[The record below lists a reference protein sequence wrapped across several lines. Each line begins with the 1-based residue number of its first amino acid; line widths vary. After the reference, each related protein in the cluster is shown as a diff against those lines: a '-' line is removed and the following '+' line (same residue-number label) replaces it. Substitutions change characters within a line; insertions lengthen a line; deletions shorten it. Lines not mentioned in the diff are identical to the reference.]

1 MIQETE
7 LNWVTV
13 HTEDS
18 KEMAEFNKREAEKA
32 GERIRAEFKRL
43 RDLGIVDES
52 GELINRELP
61 LDMQPGAKRDF
72 GG

>member
-7 LNWVTV
+7 LNWATV
-13 HTEDS
+13 HTEDP

-32 GERIRAEFKRL
+32 GERIQAEFKRL

-61 LDMQPGAKRDF
+61 LDMQPGVKRDF